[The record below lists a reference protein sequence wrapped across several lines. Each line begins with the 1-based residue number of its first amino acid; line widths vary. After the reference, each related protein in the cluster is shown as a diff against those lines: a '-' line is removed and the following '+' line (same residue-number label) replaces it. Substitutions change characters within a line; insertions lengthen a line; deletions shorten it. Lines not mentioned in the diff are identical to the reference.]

1 METKQGL
8 LNVHQ
13 LMPSNRDR
21 ELIDNR
27 MELTLTVLLVLRDRL
42 LKA

>member
-13 LMPSNRDR
+13 LMLSNRDR